1 MKNPKIKEVNIYE
14 ASYKFPDGGIAEMIY
29 EPDKEQTSFLV
40 RKDGKIESK
49 SEYLLSEEYN
59 LEKEEIKRIILKPLP
74 PYNGMIKT
82 EFIKLP
88 SGITEYKTELE
99 LFEQI
104 KKYIDTYVVL
114 PEDFSTVAAVYIMM
128 SWLYDEFQ
136 VLPYLRVIGMYGT
149 GKSRFLSV
157 VGSVCYKPMM
167 AGGSATPASLFRT
180 VDQIKGTFVLDEA
193 DFRNSEMWSEIVK
206 ILNSGQS
213 KGSPVVR
220 MESRKDTF
228 ITKTFHV
235 YGPKILASREPFSD
249 KALESRCLTQIM
261 FPQEKVS
268 SPVHLPEKFEA
279 DALHLRNQLLAFRFK
294 FYGLISANEET
305 LPKIKDN
312 RLKQS
317 ALALTTIANIIGG
330 DILKE
335 VADFLKIYEANLDY
349 DDISDPKVDV
359 LKCII
364 EMITENGCCLKCASM
379 LKIGDVAEKF
389 NSKFYD
395 DYSDR
400 ETRHYTDKDGGV
412 FDSPAYVVSPRKI
425 GGYIRRFNIRVRR
438 GREGYYIPVI
448 EEYSKIRGLV
458 RRYGFDKSHKM
469 PEKLMPHYK
478 SVITPEESKKA
489 EKEFNESIGCGENE
503 NNKAVN
509 EVNVTAGQEE
519 HSSVPEK

>member
-29 EPDKEQTSFLV
+29 KPNEEQTSFLV
-40 RKDGKIESK
+40 LKDGKIEPR
-49 SEYLLSEEYN
+49 SEFLLEEKYN
-59 LEKEEIKRIILKPLP
+59 PEKEEIKRIILKPLP

-88 SGITEYKTELE
+88 SGTAEYKTELE
-99 LFEQI
+99 LFGQI

-128 SWLYDEFQ
+128 SWLYDRFQ

-157 VGSVCYKPMM
+157 AGSICYKPMM

-180 VDQIKGTFVLDEA
+180 VDQIRGTFVLDEA
-193 DFRNSEMWSEIVK
+193 DFRTSEMWSEIVK
-206 ILNSGQS
+206 ILNSGQA

-268 SPVHLPEKFEA
+268 VPVHLPENFEA
-279 DALHLRNQLLAFRFK
+279 EAAHLRNQLLAFRFK
-294 FYGLISANEET
+294 FYGLIRADEET

-317 ALALTTIANIIGG
+317 ALALTTIASIISQ
-330 DILKE
+330 DVLKQIKK
-335 VADFLKIYEANLDY
+335 FLKIYETNLDY
-349 DDISDPKVDV
+349 DDISDPKCDV
-359 LKCII
+359 IEAILKLL
-364 EMITENGCCLKCASM
+364 EM
-379 LKIGDVAEKF
+379 
-389 NSKFYD
+389 
-395 DYSDR
+395 R
-400 ETRHYTDKDGGV
+400 ETKYDKLRINDIAGLFKTHFYEDYTERETEGRTDEGS
-412 FDSPAYVVSPRKI
+412 FHSTTYSISPRKI
-425 GGYIRRFNIRVRR
+425 GSYIKQLNIRTVRD
-438 GREGYYIPVI
+438 GKGYYISI
-448 EEYSKIRGLV
+448 RQEYEKIKCLAHK
-458 RRYGFDKSHKM
+458 YGFDKRIKLPDVFS
-469 PEKLMPHYK
+469 PGNVENIEEEDEEKGDDYILP
-478 SVITPEESKKA
+478 TLEELEEV
-489 EKEFNESIGCGENE
+489 EKESNKSITDST
-503 NNKAVN
+503 KI
-509 EVNVTAGQEE
+509 T
-519 HSSVPEK
+519 